1 MFCERAAFAR
11 MHVFP
16 FSLRKGTKAETLGDH
31 LQKSVKEARAREL
44 IALGKRLMERYL
56 RSQIGSVV
64 EVLAE
69 SDGAGY
75 SGNYIRVKT
84 DASEGE
90 IVRIRIDGFEDETA
104 YGTRLD

>member
-1 MFCERAAFAR
+1 M
-11 MHVFP
+11 
-16 FSLRKGTKAETLGDH
+16 
-31 LQKSVKEARAREL
+31 
-44 IALGKRLMERYL
+44 
-56 RSQIGSVV
+56 V

-84 DASEGE
+84 DATEGE

-104 YGTRLD
+104 YGTRLE